1 MSNETPFDAL
11 ANAIHEEGKQ
21 GGEDSHYMEVNSDQI
36 ALSILDYLKNEGG
49 WELVKIIPKSMPFTG
64 IYPPGTK

>member
-1 MSNETPFDAL
+1 MSNETPLSAL
-11 ANAIHEEGKQ
+11 ASAIHEEGKVW
-21 GGEDSHYMEVNSDQI
+21 ENRYMEVNSDEI
-36 ALSILDYLKNEGG
+36 AKSILDYLKNEGG

>member
-1 MSNETPFDAL
+1 MSNETPKESLAAAL
-11 ANAIHEEGKQ
+11 HSIDHPNFSFREINALW
-21 GGEDSHYMEVNSDQI
+21 
-36 ALSILDYLKNEGG
+36 AATILAYLKEEGG